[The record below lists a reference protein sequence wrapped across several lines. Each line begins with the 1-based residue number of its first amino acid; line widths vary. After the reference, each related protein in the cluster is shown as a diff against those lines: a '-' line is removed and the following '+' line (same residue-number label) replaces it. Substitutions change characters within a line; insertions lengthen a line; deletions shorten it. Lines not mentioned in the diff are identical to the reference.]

1 MFPSICVRDYMTTT
15 LFTLQQSLEVLRAV
29 RILVE
34 HDISGAP
41 VVDENGKLVGIL
53 TERDCMRID
62 LEAGYYEDYGGRV
75 ENYMSKNVVS
85 IGPDM
90 SILELAKRFIDAPYR
105 RYPVVKNDRLIGLI
119 SRRDV
124 MRALDELW

>member
-1 MFPSICVRDYMTTT
+1 MSRSICVRDYMTTT

-75 ENYMSKNVVS
+75 ENYMSRNVVS
-85 IGPDM
+85 VEPDM

>member
-34 HDISGAP
+34 NDISGAP
-41 VVDENGKLVGIL
+41 VVDESGKLVGIL

-75 ENYMSKNVVS
+75 ENYMSRNVVS

-90 SILELAKRFIDAPYR
+90 SILELAKRFIEAPYR

>member
-34 HDISGAP
+34 NDISGAP

>member
-1 MFPSICVRDYMTTT
+1 MSRSICVRDYMTTA
-15 LFTLQQSLEVLRAV
+15 LFTLQQNLEVLRAV

-75 ENYMSKNVVS
+75 ENYMSKDVIS
-85 IGPDM
+85 IDPDM

-105 RYPVVKNDRLIGLI
+105 RYPVVKNDHLIGLI